1 MCERFPNRAALP
13 TSVLADG
20 ASPGGPPNFE
30 VESLRW
36 KVMAMTYP
44 QTEFSPPTGSTRI
57 VLVRHGQSVPLVGDE
72 PFAVVD
78 GHGDPPLSPR
88 GIMQADRVA
97 ERLRGEDIA
106 AIYAST
112 LTRTQQS
119 AAPLA
124 VRCELEVRIEH
135 DLREV
140 FLGIGEA
147 GRFRIMVQ
155 EEHPAVMAVQ
165 ASKEWGEIPGAETNL
180 QLTDRV
186 VGALD
191 RIHLHH
197 RDEAVVVFCHGGVIG
212 AAVGHVLSVNPF
224 RMSGARNGSIT
235 EIVRTPT
242 DWILRSFNDAS
253 HIGSLFSDHDP
264 SDLG

>member
-1 MCERFPNRAALP
+1 
-13 TSVLADG
+13 
-20 ASPGGPPNFE
+20 
-30 VESLRW
+30 
-36 KVMAMTYP
+36 
-44 QTEFSPPTGSTRI
+44 
-57 VLVRHGQSVPLVGDE
+57 
-72 PFAVVD
+72 
-78 GHGDPPLSPR
+78 
-88 GIMQADRVA
+88 MQAEKVA
-97 ERLRGEDIA
+97 ERLGGEDIT

-112 LTRTQQS
+112 LTRTKQT

-124 VRCELEVRIEH
+124 VRSALEVRIEH

-147 GRFRIMVQ
+147 GKFRIMVE
-155 EEHPAVMAVQ
+155 EEHPAVLALRT
-165 ASKEWGEIPGAETNL
+165 SKEWGEIPGAETNV

-186 VGALD
+186 VGALEQ
-191 RIHLHH
+191 IHSQH

-253 HIGSLFSDHDP
+253 HIGSLFADHDRC
-264 SDLG
+264 DLG